1 MEISILFK
9 MAAIGMII
17 TLICQILKRSDR
29 EDIASLVS
37 IVGLIIVLGVV
48 VSMMGD
54 LFVQI
59 RDIFEWS

>member
-1 MEISILFK
+1 MDISILFK

-17 TLICQILKRSDR
+17 TIICQILKRSDR